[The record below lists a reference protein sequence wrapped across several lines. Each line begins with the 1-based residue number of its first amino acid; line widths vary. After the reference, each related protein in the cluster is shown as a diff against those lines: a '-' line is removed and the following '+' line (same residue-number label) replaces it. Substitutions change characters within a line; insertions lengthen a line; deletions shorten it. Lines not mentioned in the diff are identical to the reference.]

1 MSDPDPAYL
10 NRLRR
15 EAQNPFRG
23 LRQVFYL
30 VFAASGLMGGFIL
43 FLKAIAGQGGENIG
57 WSLALQ
63 IGVVV
68 VMISL
73 WRWEQQRSAK

>member
-1 MSDPDPAYL
+1 MSPPSPDYL
-10 NRLRR
+10 NRLRK
-15 EAQNPFRG
+15 EAQAPYRG

-30 VFAASGLMGGFIL
+30 VFAASGLMGGLIL
-43 FLKAIAGQGGENIG
+43 GLKAIASQGGENIG

-68 VMISL
+68 SMVSL
-73 WRWEQQRSAK
+73 WRWERKRSQD